1 MIKLLNLITE
11 QTGSPKAIIMAGGAG
26 AGKSFLL
33 NQLQLGSLPLINPD
47 KYIEDPDHPAF
58 NNLGAGARQADKE
71 AEELGEQGTS
81 FVWDTTASNPKKIQG
96 IIDSGYDV
104 YMIMVYT
111 HPMISYISNFSRSR
125 NVPSVAVFST
135 WRNVYQLI
143 EQYNKMLKGNLSIF
157 VNTREGKFDKE
168 VEAFNTAAKNG
179 AEGIKDYLKRYNE
192 EKGIEG
198 SSFFKPVEMSSE
210 EEVEFSK
217 AVVGINYNKDSRG
230 EDKALKKEFL
240 KSFQANGVGPGQD
253 KLKAAL
259 KKYKDTKRKSDERND
274 AVLDNISE
282 MLFSPIFQELLKHSS
297 VKEIDSRVQNFLS

>member
-11 QTGSPKAIIMAGGAG
+11 QTGKPKAIIMAGGAG

-47 KYIEDPDHPAF
+47 KFIEDPDHPAF

-71 AEELGEQGTS
+71 AEELGAQGTS

-96 IIDSGYDV
+96 IINSGYDV

-168 VEAFNTAAKNG
+168 VEAFNAAAKNG

-192 EKGIEG
+192 ENGIEG
-198 SSFFKPVEMSSE
+198 SSFFKPVEISSE
-210 EEVEFSK
+210 EEVEFNK

-259 KKYKDTKRKSDERND
+259 KKYKDSKFKSDERND

>member
-11 QTGSPKAIIMAGGAG
+11 QTGKPKAIIMAGGAG

-96 IIDSGYDV
+96 IINSGYDV

-143 EQYNKMLKGNLSIF
+143 EQYNRMLGGNLSIF

-217 AVVGINYNKDSRG
+217 AVAGINYNKDSRG

-259 KKYKDTKRKSDERND
+259 QKYKDSKAKSDERND

>member
-1 MIKLLNLITE
+1 
-11 QTGSPKAIIMAGGAG
+11 
-26 AGKSFLL
+26 
-33 NQLQLGSLPLINPD
+33 
-47 KYIEDPDHPAF
+47 
-58 NNLGAGARQADKE
+58 
-71 AEELGEQGTS
+71 
-81 FVWDTTASNPKKIQG
+81 
-96 IIDSGYDV
+96 
-104 YMIMVYT
+104 
-111 HPMISYISNFSRSR
+111 
-125 NVPSVAVFST
+125 
-135 WRNVYQLI
+135 
-143 EQYNKMLKGNLSIF
+143 MLKGNLSIF

-192 EKGIEG
+192 ENDIEG
-198 SSFFKPVEMSSE
+198 SSFFKPVEISPE
-210 EEVEFSK
+210 EEVEFNK
-217 AVVGINYNKDSRG
+217 AVAGINYNKDSRG

-259 KKYKDTKRKSDERND
+259 KKYKDNKFKSDERND

>member
-11 QTGSPKAIIMAGGAG
+11 QTGKPKAIIMAGGAG

-96 IIDSGYDV
+96 IINSGYDV

-143 EQYNKMLKGNLSIF
+143 EQYNRMLKGNLSIF

-217 AVVGINYNKDSRG
+217 AVAGINYNKDSRG

-259 KKYKDTKRKSDERND
+259 QKYKDSKAKSDERND

>member
-71 AEELGEQGTS
+71 AEELGAQGTS
-81 FVWDTTASNPKKIQG
+81 FVWDTTASNPKKIQD
-96 IIDSGYDV
+96 IINSGYDV

-192 EKGIEG
+192 ENDIEG
-198 SSFFKPVEMSSE
+198 SSFFKPVKISPE
-210 EEVEFSK
+210 EEVEFNK
-217 AVVGINYNKDSRG
+217 AVAGINYNKDSRG

-259 KKYKDTKRKSDERND
+259 KKYKDNKFKSDERND

>member
-1 MIKLLNLITE
+1 
-11 QTGSPKAIIMAGGAG
+11 
-26 AGKSFLL
+26 
-33 NQLQLGSLPLINPD
+33 
-47 KYIEDPDHPAF
+47 
-58 NNLGAGARQADKE
+58 
-71 AEELGEQGTS
+71 
-81 FVWDTTASNPKKIQG
+81 
-96 IIDSGYDV
+96 
-104 YMIMVYT
+104 
-111 HPMISYISNFSRSR
+111 MISYISNFSRSR

>member
-11 QTGSPKAIIMAGGAG
+11 QTGRPKAVIMAGGAG

-96 IIDSGYDV
+96 IINSGYDV

-157 VNTREGKFDKE
+157 VNTREGKLNKE

-179 AEGIKDYLKRYNE
+179 AVGIKDYLKRYNE
-192 EKGIEG
+192 DNSIEG
-198 SSFFKPVEMSSE
+198 SSFFKPVEISSE
-210 EEVEFSK
+210 EEVEFNK
-217 AVVGINYNKDSRG
+217 AVSGISYNKDSRG

-240 KSFQANGVGPGQD
+240 KSFQANGVGPGED

-259 KKYKDTKRKSDERND
+259 KKYRDSKLKSDERND

-282 MLFSPIFQELLKHSS
+282 MLFSPTFQELLKHSS
-297 VKEIDSRVQNFLS
+297 VKEIDQKVQAFLS

>member
-11 QTGSPKAIIMAGGAG
+11 QTGTPKAIIMAGGAG

-71 AEELGEQGTS
+71 AEELGAQGTS

-96 IIDSGYDV
+96 IINSGYDV

-192 EKGIEG
+192 ENDIEG
-198 SSFFKPVEMSSE
+198 SSFFKPVEISPE
-210 EEVEFSK
+210 EEVEFNK
-217 AVVGINYNKDSRG
+217 AVAGINYNKDSRG

-259 KKYKDTKRKSDERND
+259 KKYKDNKFKSDERND

>member
-11 QTGSPKAIIMAGGAG
+11 QTGRPKAVIMAGGAG

-96 IIDSGYDV
+96 IINSGYDV

-143 EQYNKMLKGNLSIF
+143 EQYNRMLKGNLSIF

-217 AVVGINYNKDSRG
+217 AVAGINYNKDSRG

-259 KKYKDTKRKSDERND
+259 QKYKDSKAKSDERND

>member
-1 MIKLLNLITE
+1 MIKLTDLILEAT
-11 QTGSPKAIIMAGGAG
+11 TRPKVVIMAGAAG
-26 AGKSFLL
+26 AGKTYLL
-33 NQLQLGSLPLINPD
+33 NQLSLDSLRQVNPD

-96 IIDSGYDV
+96 IINSGYDV

-143 EQYNKMLKGNLSIF
+143 EQYNRMLKGNLSIF

-217 AVVGINYNKDSRG
+217 AVAGINYNKDSRG

-259 KKYKDTKRKSDERND
+259 QKYKDSKAKSDERND

>member
-11 QTGSPKAIIMAGGAG
+11 QTGTPKAIIMAGGAG

-71 AEELGEQGTS
+71 AEELGAQGTS

-259 KKYKDTKRKSDERND
+259 KKYKDNKLKSDERND

>member
-11 QTGSPKAIIMAGGAG
+11 QTGRPKAIIMAGGAG

-71 AEELGEQGTS
+71 AEELGAQGTS

-192 EKGIEG
+192 ENDIEG
-198 SSFFKPVEMSSE
+198 SSFFKPVEMSSD
-210 EEVEFSK
+210 EEVEFLK
-217 AVVGINYNKDSRG
+217 AVAGINYNKDSRG

-240 KSFQANGVGPGQD
+240 KSFKANGVGPGQD
-253 KLKAAL
+253 KLKTAL
-259 KKYKDTKRKSDERND
+259 QKYKDSKAKSDERND

>member
-11 QTGSPKAIIMAGGAG
+11 QTGTPKAIIIAGGAG

-71 AEELGEQGTS
+71 AEELGAQGTS

>member
-11 QTGSPKAIIMAGGAG
+11 QTGKPKAIIMAGGAG

-96 IIDSGYDV
+96 IINSGYDV

-125 NVPSVAVFST
+125 NVPSVAVFLT

-143 EQYNKMLKGNLSIF
+143 EQYNRMLKGNLSIF

-217 AVVGINYNKDSRG
+217 AVAGINYNKDSRG

-259 KKYKDTKRKSDERND
+259 QKYKDSKAKSDERND

>member
-1 MIKLLNLITE
+1 
-11 QTGSPKAIIMAGGAG
+11 MAGGAG

-96 IIDSGYDV
+96 IINSGYDV

-143 EQYNKMLKGNLSIF
+143 EQYNRMLEGNLSIF

-217 AVVGINYNKDSRG
+217 AVAGINYNKDSRG

-259 KKYKDTKRKSDERND
+259 QKYKDSKAKSDERND